1 MLWFF
6 QPTLFCRHRKPKGDP
21 HDFCVRCADQAN
33 WKNCDGVTQICI
45 KCKDLDEEDWAERR
59 KSDKKREYKR
69 EAARK
74 RRSSGSVYSVTIS
87 EETMEDS
94 QVLSQ
99 TLPASGTPVST
110 VSKAPQEEELS
121 DKRGSILE
129 KLEQHISDLSGNE
142 EEESFD
148 GVPPVRSSRRRS
160 TESVSGTDSC
170 PEQGDEQDQELPPTL
185 SRQSPVEHDRSED
198 SDSLPLI
205 DQARVV
211 EFKDALAWV
220 ANKTV
225 FTTGK
230 PWTDAQACDQPIR
243 MACQDILQPPRDH
256 TKVALSPSPFL
267 VQLAELRAAEVRKGT
282 RAAEPKHI
290 PPAGFS
296 KKDMAAYVF
305 TSPDIQPNPL
315 NPPARM
321 PRWLGECGPTSR
333 LFPSQSQM
341 QQLEQLTRQS
351 ISIISYV
358 EALFGSVFMS
368 LQDEDFDQ
376 RERKFQLKAAML
388 AGNAVSHLAERQIN
402 MLQQLVTHRRD
413 GAVARIDKANG
424 LSEKELVDLR
434 HAPVLGASE
443 LFDPSLLESITEGI
457 RERGRQSALDNM
469 IYKQRQGKPKSQFSS
484 PPPKKRSASATF
496 TPAAS
501 SSSSPAP
508 KRARQSTPAKASG
521 QAQGKGGSTKSQA
534 PQQSR

>member
-1 MLWFF
+1 MVF

-87 EETMEDS
+87 EGTMEDS
-94 QVLSQ
+94 QVLTQSQ

-110 VSKAPQEEELS
+110 VSKAPQVEELS
-121 DKRGSILE
+121 DNRGSILE

-148 GVPPVRSSRRRS
+148 GIPPVRSSRRRS

-170 PEQGDEQDQELPPTL
+170 PEQGDEQDQENPPAL
-185 SRQSPVEHDRSED
+185 SRQSPIEHDRSED

-220 ANKTV
+220 ANRTV

-243 MACQDILQPPRDH
+243 MACQDILQPPKDH

-290 PPAGFS
+290 PPRAS
-296 KKDMAAYVF
+296 LRKTWRR
-305 TSPDIQPNPL
+305 TSL
-315 NPPARM
+315 RAR
-321 PRWLGECGPTSR
+321 T
-333 LFPSQSQM
+333 
-341 QQLEQLTRQS
+341 
-351 ISIISYV
+351 
-358 EALFGSVFMS
+358 
-368 LQDEDFDQ
+368 
-376 RERKFQLKAAML
+376 
-388 AGNAVSHLAERQIN
+388 
-402 MLQQLVTHRRD
+402 
-413 GAVARIDKANG
+413 
-424 LSEKELVDLR
+424 
-434 HAPVLGASE
+434 
-443 LFDPSLLESITEGI
+443 
-457 RERGRQSALDNM
+457 
-469 IYKQRQGKPKSQFSS
+469 SS
-484 PPPKKRSASATF
+484 PHPLTHQRGCPN
-496 TPAAS
+496 
-501 SSSSPAP
+501 
-508 KRARQSTPAKASG
+508 G
-521 QAQGKGGSTKSQA
+521 
-534 PQQSR
+534 